1 MDQSAER
8 TKIEWR
14 EWGDAAFE
22 EARDAD
28 KPILLS
34 LSARWCSWCHEMDEK
49 TYAVPTLAANVNDS
63 FVPIRADIDRHPRV
77 RERYNMGGFPTTVFL
92 TPEGEHLT
100 GATFLDAN
108 TMRQVVGQVRDL
120 WEHKGRDASQVPR
133 NVRDQNPP
141 SGEVTDEI
149 ERLLVGQLEDRFD
162 PTNGGWGDDAKFPLP
177 RTVEFALKRDRERA
191 LATLSSIT
199 ANLYDDYEGG
209 FFRYAGTREWNDVH
223 REKMLDVN
231 AALLRTYA
239 NAYLYTGEERYHDPA
254 AKTVEY
260 LTTTLWE
267 GDAFGGSQRPGDG
280 YYEGDASDRESEG
293 APAVDFTAFADRN
306 ALVADALLTY
316 VAYTDDEHARRYAE
330 RTLDFL
336 SSYVEDGAV
345 VHYRDGDEEGERGLL
360 ADQAAVIRAFVTAAQ
375 VLGNERDY
383 LDTARAVAD
392 HTIDTLQTDD
402 GAFVDGPE
410 EGPGLL
416 DRSLR
421 PVDDNATIADALVD
435 LAILTGEESYEIAAR
450 DAVGAFAGAADRIGV
465 QVAVYA
471 TAASRLCRP
480 PLRVVVA
487 TEPGSNLHRAA
498 LRLAD
503 HEKVVVLD
511 PDGEYERGTARLVDG
526 ETVSEP
532 AASPAELSELASS
545 FF

>member
-22 EARDAD
+22 EAQDAD

-120 WEHKGRDASQVPR
+120 WKHKGRDASQVPR

-239 NAYLYTGEERYHDPA
+239 NAYLYTGEERYRDPA

-260 LTTTLWE
+260 LTRRSGRATPSAE
-267 GDAFGGSQRPGDG
+267 
-280 YYEGDASDRESEG
+280 ASD
-293 APAVDFTAFADRN
+293 PATTTTRATRATGR
-306 ALVADALLTY
+306 
-316 VAYTDDEHARRYAE
+316 ARRPRRSISPPSPTGTRSPPTRCSLTPPTRTTNTPAATPSGPSISSRRTSRTAPSSTTATATRRENAASSPTKPPCFE
-330 RTLDFL
+330 R
-336 SSYVEDGAV
+336 SSPPRRSSET
-345 VHYRDGDEEGERGLL
+345 RGTTSTPP
-360 ADQAAVIRAFVTAAQ
+360 APSPTTPSTRFRRT
-375 VLGNERDY
+375 
-383 LDTARAVAD
+383 TARSSTARKRVPASS
-392 HTIDTLQTDD
+392 T
-402 GAFVDGPE
+402 GRFVPWTTTQ
-410 EGPGLL
+410 
-416 DRSLR
+416 R
-421 PVDDNATIADALVD
+421 VADALVD

-465 QVAVYA
+465 QVAGYA

-532 AASPAELSELASS
+532 ASSPAELSELASS